1 MLLLKITRSQYLE
14 GLSLLIKELEPHFQK
29 SKIVQRFM
37 SANDEQ
43 LTKIDNKFNHMQL
56 QLDIDTVTSEIHR
69 YEKEYGIP
77 VDPDKSLLERRAI
90 VKAKDAGFGTS
101 TKEQIRN
108 VCLAF
113 VDDVEVVEHPR
124 EMEVEINIILNGEL
138 PYTLDSMYR
147 AVEEIQPCHIEIIYN
162 LMTIN
167 NGKMSVG
174 ATNMTLENTTIFPQE
189 VF

>member
-1 MLLLKITRSQYLE
+1 M
-14 GLSLLIKELEPHFQK
+14 LIKELEPHFQK

-37 SANDEQ
+37 AANEQQ
-43 LTKIDNKFNHMQL
+43 LTKLNNRLDHVQL

-69 YEKEYGIP
+69 YEREFGIP

-90 VKAKDAGFGTS
+90 VKAKDAGLGTS
-101 TKEQIRN
+101 TKERIKS

-113 VDDVEVVEHPR
+113 VDDVEVVERPKD
-124 EMEVEINIILNGEL
+124 MELDINIILNGEL

-147 AVEEIQPCHIEIIYN
+147 AVEEIQPCHLEINYH

-167 NGKMSVG
+167 NGKLSV
-174 ATNMTLENTTIFPQE
+174 AAANMTLENTTIYPQE